1 MGSNTVSIIAGGIHS
16 DARGTIFFINDFDM
30 SAVKRMYMIEHP
42 DASIVRAWQ
51 GHKLE
56 QKWFVV
62 TAGSFKVALIA
73 PDNWNEPSKDL
84 PVQEF
89 TLSASEPSV
98 LHIPGG
104 YLNGFKALEP
114 NSKITVFSDATV
126 EESKA
131 DDYRFE
137 KDKWFSW

>member
-1 MGSNTVSIIAGGIHS
+1 MNTPRLITGGLHTDS
-16 DARGTIFFINDFDM
+16 RGTISFINDFDL
-30 SAVKRMYMIEHP
+30 SAVKRMYMIEHS
-42 DASIVRAWQ
+42 DTSTVRAWQ
-51 GHKLE
+51 GHKVE

-62 TAGSFKVALIA
+62 TAGSFKVGLIA
-73 PDNWNEPSKDL
+73 PDNWNEPSDIL

-89 TLSASEPSV
+89 TLYAGEPSV

-114 NSKITVFSDATV
+114 NSKMTVFSDATV

-131 DDYRFE
+131 DDYRFD
-137 KDKWFSW
+137 KDKWVIGDW